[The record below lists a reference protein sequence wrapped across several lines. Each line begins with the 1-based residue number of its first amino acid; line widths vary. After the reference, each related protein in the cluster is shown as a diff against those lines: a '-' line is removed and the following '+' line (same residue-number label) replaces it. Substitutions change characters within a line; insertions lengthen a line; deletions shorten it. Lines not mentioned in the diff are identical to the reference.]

1 MAMNTLPISAA
12 STPIRI
18 TLVAARAWKNPMRPN
33 VINLIDND
41 MPDIN
46 DKLTAAELQRLRLRF
61 LLERWGA
68 ETNFIDAQA
77 KPSRANELKCPFTR
91 EDADALRFHADDLI
105 ALAERIDSLT

>member
-1 MAMNTLPISAA
+1 
-12 STPIRI
+12 
-18 TLVAARAWKNPMRPN
+18 MRPN
-33 VINLIDND
+33 VINLIDNNA
-41 MPDIN
+41 PDIN

-61 LLERWGA
+61 LLERWRA

-105 ALAERIDSLT
+105 ALAERIESLT

>member
-1 MAMNTLPISAA
+1 
-12 STPIRI
+12 
-18 TLVAARAWKNPMRPN
+18 
-33 VINLIDND
+33 
-41 MPDIN
+41 
-46 DKLTAAELQRLRLRF
+46 